1 MLSLAASTK
10 YSKWPLNIL
19 AKCVFEWN
27 RQKTLYSSEMKV
39 FEPNVLKSN
48 KKQYMKAYL
57 YTKATSALPV
67 AFIN

>member
-1 MLSLAASTK
+1 MEPTK
-10 YSKWPLNIL
+10 TS
-19 AKCVFEWN
+19 
-27 RQKTLYSSEMKV
+27 LYSSEMKV